1 MRIQHMLFATVL
13 PLLSV
18 QKRHSAPQISSV
30 TWDIFGKGSI
40 SQFQTELWKHTDFSP
55 CHSHFI

>member
-40 SQFQTELWKHTDFSP
+40 SQFQTEL
-55 CHSHFI
+55 